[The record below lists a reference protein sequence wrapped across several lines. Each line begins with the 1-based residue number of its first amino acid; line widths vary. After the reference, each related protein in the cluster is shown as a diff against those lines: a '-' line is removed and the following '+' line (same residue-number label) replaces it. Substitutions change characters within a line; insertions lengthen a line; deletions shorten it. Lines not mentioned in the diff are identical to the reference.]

1 LADGHIRVLR
11 LDRVDESHTLHWN
24 MSNAVLDNAAEYD
37 AISYTW
43 NNETPTVPIK
53 CNGQILLVTSSL
65 HEALQMLH
73 LEGDS
78 RLLWAD
84 AVCIKSGR

>member
-1 LADGHIRVLR
+1 
-11 LDRVDESHTLHWN
+11 
-24 MSNAVLDNAAEYD
+24 MSDAVLDNAAEYD

-43 NNETPTVPIK
+43 NNELLTVPIK
-53 CNGQILLVTSSL
+53 CNGQILLVTFSL
-65 HEALQMLH
+65 HQALQMLH

-78 RLLWAD
+78 RFLWAD